1 MARVLVVAPEGPGTQ
16 QLLHWLRQMGHRA
29 QRVALQGLAAV
40 RWSEVEIVIC
50 DRDYIQA
57 VEDRYWARWLTNCP
71 QLWLGGSEQ
80 SAGQTPQVAGQGA
93 VNARRVVL
101 AAPWTFAELVT
112 ALRRLLTLPGDYGP
126 LPATARC
133 RHCTVDLEQRR
144 LCRSDGVC
152 LRLSETEA
160 ALLRYLLAHRQRVVS
175 REELLREV
183 WGIQTEG
190 LTTRTVDMHIARL
203 RAKLRPASSLSRS
216 PETIVTVRSQGYQ
229 AGPDWHIFP
238 TSDPSPKPNS
248 SPNAQVDCHQH

>member
-112 ALRRLLTLPGDYGP
+112 ALRRLLTLPGVLARY
-126 LPATARC
+126 LLRLVAATAR
-133 RHCTVDLEQRR
+133 RPGAASAVPLGWRVFATIR
-144 LCRSDGVC
+144 DGGCSVAVPVG
-152 LRLSETEA
+152 SP
-160 ALLRYLLAHRQRVVS
+160 
-175 REELLREV
+175 
-183 WGIQTEG
+183 
-190 LTTRTVDMHIARL
+190 
-203 RAKLRPASSLSRS
+203 PAGR
-216 PETIVTVRSQGYQ
+216 
-229 AGPDWHIFP
+229 
-238 TSDPSPKPNS
+238 
-248 SPNAQVDCHQH
+248 